1 VNISTACSA
10 DTIGKVLRIVLAIA
24 AVCFPLKADA
34 IDDAYQRLYNFD
46 FADSHRILDEH
57 IRANPLDPL
66 GYTTRAATYLFFE
79 LDRLKILAG
88 EFFADDKKISG
99 DDKLE
104 PDPRIREKFFGAI
117 DEAQR
122 IAEGRLAGNPG
133 DPVALFSFCLTE
145 GMRTDYM
152 AFIEKK
158 QFRSLGAAKKSHKY
172 ALELLRRDPTFVDA
186 YLTTGLTEYLVG
198 SLPFFIR
205 WFVRFDQVQG
215 SKQQAIVQ
223 LEKVSRDGR
232 YLGPFARILL
242 SLLYLREKKPE
253 MTIRLLEDLT
263 KEFPENTLLRYELAK
278 IKEKFPGPKLR
289 R

>member
-1 VNISTACSA
+1 M
-10 DTIGKVLRIVLAIA
+10 LAFQ
-24 AVCFPLKADA
+24 VRADA
-34 IDDAYQRLYNFD
+34 IDDAYNRLYNFD
-46 FADSHRILDEH
+46 FAGSHRILDEH
-57 IRANPLDPL
+57 IRLNPKDPL
-66 GYTTRAATYLFFE
+66 GHTTRAATYLFFE

-88 EFFADDKKISG
+88 EFFSDDKKISG

-104 PDPRIREKFFGAI
+104 PDPQIREKFFGAL

-122 IAEGRLAGNPG
+122 LAEARLTGDPG
-133 DPVALFSFCLTE
+133 DSVALFSFCMTE

-152 AFIEKK
+152 AFVEKK
-158 QFRSLGAAKKSHKY
+158 QFRSLGSAKKSHRY
-172 ALELLRRDPTFVDA
+172 AVELLRRHPTFVDA
-186 YLTTGLTEYLVG
+186 HLTTGLTEYLVG

-215 SKQQAIVQ
+215 SKQQAIAH
-223 LEKVSRDGR
+223 LEKVSREGR

-263 KEFPENTLLRYELAK
+263 KEFPENSLLRYELTK
-278 IKEKFPGPKLR
+278 IKAKYPGPKLR
-289 R
+289 GAPTDQ